1 MPACWFNV
9 EYIKFLFVQLTIFG
23 PTVFFSKAAI
33 FLMYLQFFGVKRPMR
48 IAVYVGLALSFAS
61 YWTSVPIAA
70 YYGAPHPGETWEELF
85 VNLRPAKEA
94 YWGVAQGV
102 CAVVLDV
109 YIFILPLPV
118 LWRLHMDR
126 AKRLQ
131 LLGLFGTAL
140 M

>member
-1 MPACWFNV
+1 MPACWFNE
-9 EYIKFLFVQLTIFG
+9 EYLKILFVQLLIFG

-33 FLMYLQFFGVKRPMR
+33 FLMYLQFFGIKKTMR
-48 IAVYVGLALSFAS
+48 IAVYLGLAVSFIA
-61 YWTSVPIAA
+61 YWTSVPVAA
-70 YYGAPHPGETWEELF
+70 YYGAPHVGEEWDDLL
-85 VNLRPAKEA
+85 VNLRPANEA

-102 CAVVLDV
+102 SAVVLDV

-118 LWRLHMDR
+118 LWHLHMDR
-126 AKRLQ
+126 SKRMQ